1 MFLCFIQGKYKGSD
15 RSHNEDEYP
24 IENLEA
30 AFIANGYG
38 LKDALSLLMN
48 RFSKTDVKYTNEY
61 IDTLMTNIDKMDDEL
76 QREHDERIEMENED
90 NLIR

>member
-1 MFLCFIQGKYKGSD
+1 
-15 RSHNEDEYP
+15 
-24 IENLEA
+24 
-30 AFIANGYG
+30 
-38 LKDALSLLMN
+38 LSLLMN